1 MLFRS
6 STVATLQLDGD
17 STATVAG
24 NISNTVIGGKQVIM
38 QEGHTCP
45 TYQNVKNLIIFRDL
59 NATHNM
65 TGCENVIYVE
75 KLAQP
80 IDIIIEEREN
90 RIYCKAAKVKYAK
103 SYQFIISD
111 GVAENDVILRW
122 EKNTS
127 DDPEFDITQYV
138 STPGK
143 SYTITVIPEG
153 NYSDDLNF
161 EEIGSTT
168 MYVNGD
174 SISVKYDYII
184 TLNMPT
190 GLRVYTK
197 TEDETT
203 KTFFEFTKVPD
214 ANAYKIFIDNK
225 EITNLTLNEEIG
237 RAHV

>member
-1 MLFRS
+1 MNCPNTIVESGVKISNTVSLVAS
-6 STVATLQLDGD
+6 NLTVKSDSTVATLQLDGD

-127 DDPEFDITQYV
+127 DDPER
-138 STPGK
+138 S
-143 SYTITVIPEG
+143 
-153 NYSDDLNF
+153 
-161 EEIGSTT
+161 EEHTSELQ
-168 MYVNGD
+168 
-174 SISVKYDYII
+174 SQ
-184 TLNMPT
+184 
-190 GLRVYTK
+190 R
-197 TEDETT
+197 
-203 KTFFEFTKVPD
+203 
-214 ANAYKIFIDNK
+214 
-225 EITNLTLNEEIG
+225 
-237 RAHV
+237 